1 LPLLRIPY
9 RKFKFIEPI
18 GYISR
23 EVYESLKYEIATNSY
38 DGKME
43 LAPFA
48 IVFKPEIRLVTAF
61 IAGEVAMI
69 AFEDRISTI
78 SGPVSTIFY
87 ILIRIFLLGSVI
99 FFVSLLTGIFSYF
112 RYVQD
117 SKKYYTEMKQAIME
131 SNGYS
136 SFVLN
141 FYVKN
146 NRSFE

>member
-9 RKFKFIEPI
+9 RKFRFIEPI

-23 EVYESLKYEIATNSY
+23 EVYESLKYEIATNNY
-38 DGKME
+38 DAKME

-48 IVFKPEIRLVTAF
+48 VVFKPEIRLVTVF
-61 IAGEVAMI
+61 IAGELALI
-69 AFEDRISTI
+69 ALEDRMSKI

-87 ILIRIFLLGSVI
+87 ILTRVFLFGSII
-99 FFVSLLTGIFSYF
+99 FFVSLLTGISSYF

-117 SKKYYTEMKQAIME
+117 SKRYYTEMKEAIME